1 MVKNQNYVSPLV
13 RTLDFPVEA
22 AAALSL
28 SQTTQK
34 NSFYEISNGG
44 EDNEFE

>member
-22 AAALSL
+22 AVALSE
-28 SQTTQK
+28 TTQK
-34 NSFYEISNGG
+34 NSFYEINYGG
-44 EDNEFE
+44 QDDEFA